1 MTRLVWHGAKGPPD
15 QVYQKIVRGVPG
27 VGESVHAE
35 AQQIGA
41 KATAKL
47 APHNANSDRTREPG
61 ESRSYISVERGDIV
75 DSFVQLNDADQ
86 GALQIEADL
95 AILRGAAFG

>member
-1 MTRLVWHGAKGPPD
+1 MARLVWEGKKGPPD
-15 QVYQKIVRGVPG
+15 EVYQRIVRRVPG
-27 VGESVHAE
+27 IGTAVHGEALE
-35 AQQIGA
+35 IGA
-41 KATAKL
+41 RATARL

-61 ESRSYISVERGDIV
+61 ESRSYIKVERGDIV

-86 GALQIEADL
+86 GAFQIEADL

>member
-15 QVYQKIVRGVPG
+15 EVYQKIVRRVPG
-27 VGESVHAE
+27 VGEAVHAE

-47 APHNANSDRTREPG
+47 APHNANSDLTREPG
-61 ESRSYISVERGDIV
+61 ESRSHITVERGDIV
-75 DSFVQLNDADQ
+75 DSFVQLNDEDG
-86 GALQIEADL
+86 GAFQIEANL

>member
-15 QVYQKIVRGVPG
+15 QVYQRIVRGVEG
-27 VGESVHAE
+27 IGTAVHGEAL
-35 AQQIGA
+35 QIGA
-41 KATAKL
+41 RATARL

-61 ESRSYISVERGDIV
+61 ESRSYIKVEKGDIV

-86 GALQIEADL
+86 GAFQIEADL

>member
-1 MTRLVWHGAKGPPD
+1 MARLVWHGAKGPPD
-15 QVYQKIVRGVPG
+15 EVYRKIVRRVPG
-27 VGESVHAE
+27 VGEAVYGE
-35 AQQIGA
+35 AQSIGA
-41 KATAKL
+41 RASAKL

-75 DSFVQLNDADQ
+75 DSFVQLNDGDG
-86 GALQIEADL
+86 GAFQIEANL

>member
-1 MTRLVWHGAKGPPD
+1 MARLVWDGAAGPPD
-15 QVYQKIVRGVPG
+15 QVYRKIVRRVPG
-27 VGESVHAE
+27 VGEAVHGKATV
-35 AQQIGA
+35 IGA
-41 KATAKL
+41 KASAKL

-75 DSFVQLNDADQ
+75 DSFVQLNDGDG
-86 GALQIEADL
+86 GAFQIEADL